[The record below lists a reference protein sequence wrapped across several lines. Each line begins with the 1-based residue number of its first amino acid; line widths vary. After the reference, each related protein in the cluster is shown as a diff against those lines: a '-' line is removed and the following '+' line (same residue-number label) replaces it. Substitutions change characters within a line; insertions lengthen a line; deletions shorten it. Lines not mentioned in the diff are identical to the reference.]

1 MPYEGTVRLSVGT
14 RESFAVLRSRA
25 NRLARRWLRVCA
37 TSRPPPLLSQSP
49 GLAPMVA
56 PWPPKA
62 PCPTEAPTA
71 QGVPVQPRRPLTKPV
86 LPQADAPLPPGLPA
100 RAGQCGFSREEVQQI
115 LQERTELKANL
126 FLLKEELA
134 YFQR

>member
-1 MPYEGTVRLSVGT
+1 M
-14 RESFAVLRSRA
+14 
-25 NRLARRWLRVCA
+25 CA

-56 PWPPKA
+56 PWPPEA
-62 PCPTEAPTA
+62 PC
-71 QGVPVQPRRPLTKPV
+71 QSSRVPVQPRCPLTKPV

-100 RAGQCGFSREEVQQI
+100 KAGQCSFSREEVQQI
-115 LQERTELKANL
+115 LQERNELKANV

>member
-1 MPYEGTVRLSVGT
+1 MVTSVRPQPASAPT
-14 RESFAVLRSRA
+14 
-25 NRLARRWLRVCA
+25 
-37 TSRPPPLLSQSP
+37 LSQSP

-56 PWPPKA
+56 PWPPEA
-62 PCPTEAPTA
+62 PC
-71 QGVPVQPRRPLTKPV
+71 QSSRVPVQPRRPLTKPV

-100 RAGQCGFSREEVQQI
+100 KAGQCSFSREEVQQI
-115 LQERTELKANL
+115 LQERNELKANV